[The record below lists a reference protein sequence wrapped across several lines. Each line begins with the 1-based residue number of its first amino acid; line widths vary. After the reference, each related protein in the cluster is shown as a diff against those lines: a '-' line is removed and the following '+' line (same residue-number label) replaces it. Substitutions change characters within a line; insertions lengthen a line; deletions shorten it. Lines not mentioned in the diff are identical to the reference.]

1 MKTSALETK
10 LAQIAEKIDMN
21 KPHNK
26 TILDFLRRC
35 SEETEIA
42 YDTSKLLSV
51 GSSEVVPAGL
61 IFDSLSPDHII
72 ISARYLPDY
81 IAHLKHNA
89 RENGIKIADCRL
101 FWKYYIFS
109 ELKRVKD
116 NIDFTAL
123 NTAALKHEAYFL
135 DFLFQF

>member
-1 MKTSALETK
+1 MKISALETK

-21 KPHNK
+21 KPHNR
-26 TILDFLRRC
+26 TILDFLKRC

-42 YDTSKLLSV
+42 YDASRLLSV
-51 GSSEVVPAGL
+51 GNGETNPIGL

-89 RENGIKIADCRL
+89 RENGIKVADCRL
-101 FWKYYIFS
+101 FWKHYIFS
-109 ELKRVKD
+109 ELKKVKD

-123 NTAALKHEAYFL
+123 NVAALRYEAYYL
-135 DFLFQF
+135 DFLFQS